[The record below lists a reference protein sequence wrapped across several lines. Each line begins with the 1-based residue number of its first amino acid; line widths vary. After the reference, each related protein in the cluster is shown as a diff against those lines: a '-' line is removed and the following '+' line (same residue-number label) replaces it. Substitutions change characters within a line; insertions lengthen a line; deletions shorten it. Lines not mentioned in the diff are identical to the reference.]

1 MAAEVAEQ
9 QKRRMLLQL
18 QGIVSGRMDEA
29 GIESVERVLLSMH
42 TPVLVGS
49 AQGVYVTEKKKLSS
63 LYNTLYQLGY
73 PEPKQMPIFD
83 FFQALDDM
91 KKRK

>member
-1 MAAEVAEQ
+1 MV
-9 QKRRMLLQL
+9 LQL
-18 QGIVSGRMDEA
+18 KGIQA
-29 GIESVERVLLSMH
+29 GKIDDKAIESVERALLSMH

-63 LYNTLYQLGY
+63 LYNTLYQMGY